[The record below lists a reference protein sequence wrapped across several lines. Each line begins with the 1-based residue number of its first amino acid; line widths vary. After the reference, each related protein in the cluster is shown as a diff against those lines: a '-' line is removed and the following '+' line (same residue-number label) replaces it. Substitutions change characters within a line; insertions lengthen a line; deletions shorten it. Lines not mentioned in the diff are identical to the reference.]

1 MLDDL
6 RNSAA
11 DNLEDEQSPLEAEIL
26 QRPRPKAAARP
37 KTGFLG
43 MTPPQRFVLALML
56 FLLTCVMGVF
66 CLVITGA
73 VYLPFF

>member
-6 RNSAA
+6 RNSAVGNM
-11 DNLEDEQSPLEAEIL
+11 DEEQSPLEAEIV
-26 QRPRPKAAARP
+26 QRPRPRPVNRP
-37 KTGFLG
+37 KSSFLG
-43 MTPPQRFVLALML
+43 MTAPQRFVLALML
-56 FLLTCVMGVF
+56 FLLTCVLGVF

>member
-11 DNLEDEQSPLEAEIL
+11 ENMEEEQSPLEAEIL
-26 QRPRPKAAARP
+26 QRPRPRPAARRKP
-37 KTGFLG
+37 GFLG